1 MSGFWRHF
9 HSMLSCRCHSDV
21 CVIYHIKLINI
32 SKMHKKFI
40 CLGSSITETFFN
52 LFRTVKDVLKC
63 EQKSASPSSREGLL
77 VLTSH
82 VIRVLQHNSIWHIY
96 GNLLMME
103 TWILFLFHE
112 GTSWCLLYRGW
123 NLINDYSW
131 TKIKNATVDMW
142 SSWCLI
148 LILNLRR
155 ETSNLV
161 NLIKQRQRQ
170 KAVGGL

>member
-9 HSMLSCRCHSDV
+9 HSMLSCRCHSGV

-40 CLGSSITETFFN
+40 CLLKPFFN
-52 LFRTVKDVLKC
+52 LFRTVQDVLKC

-96 GNLLMME
+96 IWKFVNDGNLNTLFISWRHFLMPFIQRME
-103 TWILFLFHE
+103 SHKRLFLDKDPERNSRYVIFMMFD
-112 GTSWCLLYRGW
+112 
-123 NLINDYSW
+123 INS
-131 TKIKNATVDMW
+131 
-142 SSWCLI
+142 
-148 LILNLRR
+148 
-155 ETSNLV
+155 
-161 NLIKQRQRQ
+161 
-170 KAVGGL
+170 